1 MPPLY
6 KLKFTL
12 RSLALLGLLLSLST
26 GLYAQQTEA
35 LQLQQQIEKK
45 LAPHLHQTTTNN
57 PAVSLPT
64 ALRVQVKNKADF
76 YTWLQQQQLDLAVQ
90 EIAGQERTF
99 LVSGLTTKQLSLLLA
114 APAVLYVDKPNR
126 KATEE
131 LELKDTDFVA
141 NNIYAAQGRYPNL
154 TGEGMG
160 VSVKENPFNPGDL
173 DLKGRILSPEKF
185 GSSYSAH
192 ATTMA
197 TIIAGAGNSSP
208 AGKGV
213 TWKSK
218 IAFSDFAALYPDN
231 SNALLSQGIT
241 VQNHSY
247 GVGIENYYGLESQA
261 YDRQSYQ
268 HPQVLH
274 VFSSG
279 NSGNGAETTG
289 KYAGVPGFANLTG
302 QFKTSKNTLSV
313 GALEPDGHVGVRSSK
328 GPAYDGR
335 IKPELVAH
343 GTGGTSE
350 AAAVVS
356 GIALLVQ
363 QAYKKEQGSLPPA
376 SLVKAAM
383 LNSAE
388 DVGRPGPDFE
398 SGFGNADAVG
408 AIRSIAEQRF
418 VIGSVAQG
426 ESKSYQLQVPAGT
439 YLLKATIVWHDP
451 EAEPN
456 AAHALIN
463 DLDLT
468 LHHSATG
475 HTWQPWVLRTF
486 PHQDSLRLPAKRGV
500 DRINNVEQ
508 ITVSTP
514 TAGSYTLT
522 VTGHQV
528 TAGLQEFSLVFAY
541 ERSAEWL
548 YPTAGATL
556 VAGQPNRISWKS
568 TSPSGTGRLEYR
580 LADSDQWQTITDNLD
595 LSDKSYTWQPPA
607 TAALAQLR
615 IMNGSTLLLSDEF
628 ILAQQLQLLVGF
640 NCEEK
645 VMVHWRK
652 QPNVAHY
659 QLSIMG
665 ATHLEPFLTTADT
678 LALLDKTALQY
689 GIIAIA
695 PLVQGIRAQ
704 NSRSIPIDNTA
715 SGCYITS
722 FLPRQLVMETVELDL
737 EISTLYQVASLTLE
751 RLQNNEFKPVTT
763 LSPVTQFRHLLTDYS
778 PDNGR
783 NVYRAKVMT
792 TDGKSFYSQQEEVIY
807 AREDF
812 MQVYPNPVV
821 AGRPF
826 FVAVGNDSAQ
836 IQLYDQMGRLVLET
850 TGMGVLKEVQT
861 HGLPGGLYIIRLRTE
876 AGIRLSGKILLL

>member
-6 KLKFTL
+6 KLKYRL
-12 RSLALLGLLLSLST
+12 WPLAFMGLLLSLSPV
-26 GLYAQQTEA
+26 LAAQQTGE
-35 LQLQQQIEKK
+35 LKLKQQAEKK
-45 LAPHLHQTTTNN
+45 LAPHLQHSTTTD
-57 PAVSLPT
+57 PAASLTT
-64 ALRVQVKNKADF
+64 ALRVQVRDKRDF
-76 YTWLQQQQLDLAVQ
+76 YTWLQQHPDLAVQ

-99 LVSGLTTKQLSLLLA
+99 LVSGLTPQKLSILLS

-131 LELKDTDFVA
+131 LELKDTDFVV
-141 NNIYAAQGRYPNL
+141 NNIYAAQGRYPYL

-160 VSVKENPFNPGDL
+160 VSVKENAFNPGDL
-173 DLKGRILSPEKF
+173 DLKGRILSPESF
-185 GSSYSAH
+185 GSSYSVH

-197 TIIAGAGNSSP
+197 TIIAGAGNSSA

-213 TWKSK
+213 TWKSR
-218 IAFSDFAALYPDN
+218 IAFSDFAELYPDE
-231 SNALLSQGIT
+231 SDALLSQGIT

-261 YDRQSYQ
+261 YDRQTYQ
-268 HPQVLH
+268 HPQLLH

-279 NSGNGAETTG
+279 NSGDGAESTG
-289 KYAGVPGFANLTG
+289 KYAGLPGIGNLTG

-313 GALEPDGHVGVRSSK
+313 GALDPGGHVGGRSSR

-363 QAYKKEQGSLPPA
+363 QAYKEADGDLPPA
-376 SLVKAAM
+376 SLVKAAII
-383 LNSAE
+383 NSAE

-398 SGFGNADAVG
+398 SGFGNADALS

-418 VIGSVAQG
+418 VVGTIGQG
-426 ESKSYQLQVPAGT
+426 ESKSHQLLVPAGT
-439 YLLKATIVWHDP
+439 RLLKATIVWHDP

-456 AAHALIN
+456 AERALTN

-468 LHHSATG
+468 LRNAATSY
-475 HTWQPWVLRTF
+475 TWQPWVLSTF
-486 PHQDSLRLPAKRGV
+486 PHPDSLRLPARRGT
-500 DRINNVEQ
+500 DRLNNVEQ
-508 ITVSTP
+508 ITVSMP

-528 TAGLQEFSLVFAY
+528 NQGQQAFSLVYAY
-541 ERSAEWL
+541 ERGAEWL
-548 YPTAGATL
+548 YPTAGAAL
-556 VAGQPNRISWKS
+556 LAGQPNRISWQADAQAA
-568 TSPSGTGRLEYR
+568 TARLEYR
-580 LADSDQWQTITDNLD
+580 LSDSDQWQTITDHLD
-595 LSDKSYTWQPPA
+595 LSKTSYTWQPPD
-607 TAALAQLR
+607 TIALAQLR
-615 IMNGSTLLLSDEF
+615 ISNGGDIILSDEF
-628 ILAQQLQLLVGF
+628 ILARQLHLQVGF
-640 NCEEK
+640 NCNEQA
-645 VMVHWRK
+645 MLHWRK
-652 QPNVAHY
+652 QPNIGQY

-678 LALLDKTALQY
+678 LALLDKTTLQNS
-689 GIIAIA
+689 ILAVA
-695 PLVQGIRAQ
+695 PLVQGIAAQ
-704 NSRSIPIDNTA
+704 NSRSIPIDDTA
-715 SGCYITS
+715 SACFITS

-751 RLQNNEFKPVTT
+751 RLKQKEFKPVTT
-763 LSPVTQFRHLLTDYS
+763 LSPVTQHRYLLTDTS

-783 NVYRAKVMT
+783 NVYRVKVNT

-807 AREDF
+807 VREDF
-812 MQVYPNPVV
+812 LQVYPNPVA
-821 AGRPF
+821 AGHPF
-826 FVAVGNDSAQ
+826 FVAVGGDSAQ
-836 IQLYDQMGRLVLET
+836 IQLYDQLGRLVLET
-850 TGMGVLKEVQT
+850 TETGVLKEVQT
-861 HGLPGGLYIIRLRTE
+861 KGLSKGLYIIRLRSG
-876 AGIRLSGKILLL
+876 AGVYLSGKIVLL